1 MKRVL
6 VGVAAVVISLTACNA
21 SRENNIIGVWR
32 GEVFGSMTQYS
43 FFGDGKYEYIIEENN
58 KKICGTYIYFEQSNT
73 LQITDSEN
81 WTSLIKVTLNENEMV
96 LTSSDLGASSFNIT
110 YTKQTQ

>member
-43 FFGDGKYEYIIEENN
+43 FLQMVSMSILL
-58 KKICGTYIYFEQSNT
+58 KKT
-73 LQITDSEN
+73 
-81 WTSLIKVTLNENEMV
+81 IKKFVARIFIL
-96 LTSSDLGASSFNIT
+96 SKAIH
-110 YTKQTQ
+110 YR

>member
-1 MKRVL
+1 
-6 VGVAAVVISLTACNA
+6 
-21 SRENNIIGVWR
+21 
-32 GEVFGSMTQYS
+32 MTQYL
-43 FFGDGKYEYIIEENN
+43 FFADGKYEYIIEENN

-96 LTSSDLGASSFNIT
+96 LTSSDLGASSFKIT

>member
-6 VGVAAVVISLTACNA
+6 VGVVAVVISLTACND

-43 FFGDGKYEYIIEENN
+43 FFADGKYEYIIEENN
-58 KKICGTYIYFEQSNT
+58 KKICGTYIYFKQSNT

-96 LTSSDLGASSFNIT
+96 LTPSASGTNSFNIT
-110 YTKQTQ
+110 YTKQAQ